1 MNTKILRLEG
11 LDAFLLALA
20 LYFKFNGNW
29 LIFVLLILVPD
40 VSIAGYLK
48 NNKIG
53 ALAYNLVHNL
63 ASPFY

>member
-11 LDAFLLALA
+11 LVAFLLALT

>member
-11 LDAFLLALA
+11 LVAFLLALA

-53 ALAYNLVHNL
+53 AYFYNLVHNL

>member
-11 LDAFLLALA
+11 LVAFLLALA